1 MPRSAQKPYQKEP
14 VAQTE
19 AHIEAPPS
27 LLFYTLLPLRDEPGS
42 RVPHSRPICS
52 DKRRLKMLS
61 PAQAPNRLSVLHE
74 QHHKSTAELART
86 HQMLSKLYKKLSK
99 AERVLAERQ
108 ERQLTRDQRKKW
120 QYTRVLTKRTISEM
134 ELGQFYLHDDLQQ
147 LNELIAYH
155 SSSWTTPWTG
165 LYAPPPSA
173 YSSLTP
179 LSPIFTPYAEYRPAP
194 RNQIQYWDLSG
205 LPERSSSAHG
215 SPSADSGYHEPAAQ
229 GLGIITEGQ
238 SQDNN
243 EHRTDD
249 EMKTAFAFNFE
260 SQEATEN
267 NSRDPSSQEQD
278 DVVPDLQ
285 ELVSPIADTSSSASA
300 SSRVHKRCV
309 SANAA
314 QLNLGSLAPSSPK
327 RGASVGPALDRISV
341 ILERRA

>member
-1 MPRSAQKPYQKEP
+1 
-14 VAQTE
+14 
-19 AHIEAPPS
+19 
-27 LLFYTLLPLRDEPGS
+27 
-42 RVPHSRPICS
+42 
-52 DKRRLKMLS
+52 MLS

-147 LNELIAYH
+147 LNELIAYN
-155 SSSWTTPWTG
+155 SSSWTTPWTIP
-165 LYAPPPSA
+165 YAPPPSA

-179 LSPIFTPYAEYRPAP
+179 LSPVFTPYAEYRQAP

-215 SPSADSGYHEPAAQ
+215 SHSADSGYHEPAAQ
-229 GLGIITEGQ
+229 GLDILTEGP
-238 SQDNN
+238 SQDNQQQ
-243 EHRTDD
+243 HTD

-260 SQEATEN
+260 SQGATEK
-267 NSRDPSSQEQD
+267 NSREPSSQEQD
-278 DVVPDLQ
+278 DVVPDLH
-285 ELVSPIADTSSSASA
+285 ELVSPIAAAASLDPSSASA

-314 QLNLGSLAPSSPK
+314 QLNLGSLAPSFPK
-327 RGASVGPALDRISV
+327 RGASLGPALDRISV